1 MNNLNSVLIEGAM
14 TYAPQTIPSEK
25 GITACTFAIESNRYH
40 KEGGELKK
48 ETWTFDIECE
58 SKLAENVLEIGQ
70 EGSKVRVVG
79 RLKGNGRFGV
89 VIVAE
94 HVEFQKN
101 KR

>member
-1 MNNLNSVLIEGAM
+1 MNNLNSVLIEG
-14 TYAPQTIPSEK
+14 TLTHAPQTIPAKE
-25 GITACTFAIESNRYH
+25 GTTACTFAIESNRFY
-40 KEGGELKK
+40 KEGKELKK
-48 ETWTFDIECE
+48 ETGFFDIECE
-58 SKLAENVLEIGQ
+58 SKLAEKVLDLAH
-70 EGSKVRVVG
+70 EGDGVRVVG